1 MWSTGH
7 PALFAITLALT
18 TVSCAGARGE
28 PLPGVSQQAGPEI
41 APASTRAPDAA
52 VAEADA
58 GPSEHELEDFEQ
70 TDAAIQAL
78 ARESSGG
85 AAPSGSPGGA
95 RRPLTGPSGLRFG
108 VVERGPGKRWL
119 LALLNQGDT
128 PVRVVADPRLLWFE
142 VAVPARRTKKT
153 TCRLPGELF
162 PSRVEHR
169 VEVVLE
175 PGQAVADSFDPR
187 LYCFAAGGQTALV
200 PGALIEPHFGW
211 PAKEKP
217 KPAKRKAALAQAP
230 PFVATPATVIEG
242 PNARV
247 PSQDELCDDPEAG
260 CVKELTGESFALRSE
275 YKAWSSARLEADQ
288 KLRDDPGPVELELT
302 QGSDAAA
309 ERNATVTLKL
319 KNRTERPLAVY
330 FRRELVSFEVVGPD
344 GALTCDPEPDL
355 RSPDRQAFERLRK
368 GGSIAVVSRLVELCP
383 SGTLARPG
391 IYLVHARFDATQ
403 RGDDFDLDAFVGR
416 VVSLSPAA
424 VRVRTGE
431 LPFLRPRPIRPV
443 SVAGD

>member
-1 MWSTGH
+1 MWSFGR
-7 PALFAITLALT
+7 PARLFAITLALAAT
-18 TVSCAGARGE
+18 ACAGARKE
-28 PLPGVSQQAGPEI
+28 PLPGVSAEPAPETT
-41 APASTRAPDAA
+41 PASTQAPDAA
-52 VAEADA
+52 VAEADTD
-58 GPSEHELEDFEQ
+58 PSEYELEDFEDS
-70 TDAAIQAL
+70 DAAIQAL
-78 ARESSGG
+78 AREGAGG
-85 AAPSGSPGGA
+85 ST
-95 RRPLTGPSGLRFG
+95 PLGVRFG

-119 LALLNQGDT
+119 LALLNQGEE
-128 PVRVVADPRLLWFE
+128 PVRVIADPRLLWFE

-162 PSRVEHR
+162 PARVEHR

-211 PAKEKP
+211 PVKD
-217 KPAKRKAALAQAP
+217 KPAHRAGKKKPAPPAP
-230 PFVATPATVIEG
+230 PFVATPATVVEG

-275 YKAWSSARLEADQ
+275 YKAWASARLEADQ
-288 KLRDDPGPVELELT
+288 KLRDDPGPVALELT

-309 ERNATVTLKL
+309 ERHATVTLKL
-319 KNRTERPLAVY
+319 KNRTERPLSVY
-330 FRRELVSFEVVGPD
+330 FRRELVSFEIVGPD

-368 GGSIAVVSRLVELCP
+368 GGSISVVSRLVELCP
-383 SGTLARPG
+383 SGTMARPG

-403 RGDDFDLDAFVGR
+403 RGEQYDLDAFVGR

-443 SVAGD
+443 SVAGN